1 MNYISYKN
9 ASIAITGVPVN
20 IGEQARQFSLTSVHF
35 SPVTLEHFEGNKL
48 IIYTFP
54 SVDSTLCANTIR
66 EFNLWAM
73 RFKYITD
80 ITVLCVSIDTPF
92 ALIRFIESEGL
103 DYIKFASCY
112 HSPIFMHDYNTLIS
126 DSIFTGFS
134 ARAVI
139 CINEKSKIQHH
150 ELISHLFDEPDYS
163 AAFKSLIK

>member
-92 ALIRFIESEGL
+92 ALI
-103 DYIKFASCY
+103 
-112 HSPIFMHDYNTLIS
+112 
-126 DSIFTGFS
+126 
-134 ARAVI
+134 
-139 CINEKSKIQHH
+139 NEKSKIQHH